1 MRVAFDSL
9 LLAAALAEMRGL
21 IGQPLT
27 AIYRTDPSETRL
39 SFHEETILVCTDP
52 RFFRMHQTTRS
63 AKLLEPNRFVHA
75 LTPLIGKVLVS
86 VTQPEC
92 DRIACLTFGDGRSL
106 VAELIGAHSDLILLS
121 PDHQILAS
129 QRSSRTGVY
138 SPPGGTYC
146 FVPSKAAKFAAE
158 KAGLPVEE
166 LSRVPLQA
174 EVSNAGEVYVRPA
187 GKSQSDFEPIGRWL
201 DADYRQRI
209 VEEALRAAKGS
220 LEGQLKRATGSVE
233 HAIRMIEDAIR
244 TGGKTGRWQM
254 EAELLLAYGAFQSVR
269 TEAGR
274 VVMDVPDY
282 DGNLVSIPIDTDG
295 DWKSTA
301 ARLFERA
308 KAAKGG
314 AEHAQL
320 RKPQLFA
327 QLVELKSALN
337 RVESASTL
345 KEVDEIQTLARD
357 RRWVS
362 LPPVEKD
369 GKVVAAFDGHRVKAY
384 EAPDGTVILVGE
396 NATANDYLTMKVAHP
411 SDLWLHI
418 RGAPGSHVVLKTN
431 RQPQR
436 VRPETVR
443 LAAWV
448 AARHSSQKHADYVAV
463 DIVERRYVRRPR
475 KAAAGSM
482 LYDRE
487 RTIFVNPSQP
497 FHKSEKA

>member
-9 LLAAALAEMRGL
+9 LLAAALSEMKGL
-21 IGQPLT
+21 VGRPLT
-27 AIYRTDPSETRL
+27 AVLRTEPSEIRL
-39 SFHEETILVCTDP
+39 AFGQDVILVCTDP
-52 RFFRMHQTTRS
+52 RFFRMHQTSRT
-63 AKLLEPNRFVHA
+63 AKQMEPNRFVQA
-75 LTPLIGKVLVS
+75 VATLVGQELVS
-86 VTQPEC
+86 VTQPEY
-92 DRIACLTFGDGRSL
+92 DRVAWLTFGDGHSL
-106 VAELIGAHSDLILLS
+106 VAELIGAHSDLLLVS
-121 PDHQILAS
+121 ADSVVLTS
-129 QRSSRTGVY
+129 LRGTRTGIY
-138 SPPGGTYC
+138 SPPGGEYR
-146 FVPSKAAKFAAE
+146 FVPSKAAKAAAE
-158 KAGLPVEE
+158 LASVPMEQLPA
-166 LSRVPLQA
+166 LPLEA
-174 EVSNAGEVYVRPA
+174 HVSESGSVYVRPA
-187 GKSQSDFEPIGRWL
+187 SLARSESLQIGRWL
-201 DADYRQRI
+201 DIDYRKRI
-209 VEEALRAAKGS
+209 AEEALRSAKDS
-220 LEGQLKRATGSVE
+220 LEGQIRRAVSSSE
-233 HAIRMIEDAIR
+233 HALRMIEDAIR

-254 EAELLLAYGAFQSVR
+254 EAELLLAYGAFQPSK

-274 VVMDVPDY
+274 EVIDVPDY
-282 DGNLVSIPIDTDG
+282 GGNQISILIDVDG

-308 KAAKGG
+308 RAAKGG
-314 AEHAQL
+314 AEHARNRQ
-320 RKPQLFA
+320 PQLMA
-327 QLVELKSALN
+327 QLVKLKAA
-337 RVESASTL
+337 ASRLEAAQSL
-345 KEVDEIQTLARD
+345 KEVDEIQLLARS
-357 RRWVS
+357 RRWIA

-431 RQPQR
+431 RQPLR